1 MSTSQIGYNDLGHDK
16 FRGFSFE
23 YLEKAWSLIE
33 PREDW
38 REPVVAWIKKRDFDA
53 CSKACEFYTA
63 TPLEVEVS
71 ISELVRDYEREND
84 VPNSKITGEDDR
96 ILVRADGYRAGPAG
110 P

>member
-1 MSTSQIGYNDLGHDK
+1 MSTAQIGYNDLGHNK
-16 FRGFSFE
+16 FRGLSFK

-33 PREDW
+33 PQEDW

-63 TPLEVEVS
+63 TPLEVQVS

-84 VPNSKITGEDDR
+84 VPTNPNIGDDR